1 MKAQDIS
8 ADRLRDFFN
17 TFAELMEQMTGSN
30 PQGISIKTVAE
41 EMLIA
46 KARAGKSPAYLKTLR
61 AQTASAFKGNLR
73 KSIAEVT
80 LPDMEKWFFRSEYA
94 RRTQRNFG
102 LAARTLFSFAQKR
115 GYVRNNVAEG
125 LEMPTL
131 ENRPVEIMP
140 VEHVALALHTAQKTD
155 LNLCRLLAIQF
166 FAGLRTS
173 EAHRLIESE
182 IGERFIEVKA
192 EKCKTRRRMVTI
204 QPALRAWL
212 SIGGELPLRQAWTR
226 QAAFHEQMLASGVLW
241 PRNAC
246 RHSFCSYHLAQ
257 FENAGKTALEAGHSE
272 AMLFAHYREIVT
284 PEAAQAFWDIRP
296 K

>member
-212 SIGGELPLRQAWTR
+212 SIGGELPCARPRECDKAQRWLILQNISRDLNFVT
-226 QAAFHEQMLASGVLW
+226 HNELAK
-241 PRNAC
+241 A
-246 RHSFCSYHLAQ
+246 
-257 FENAGKTALEAGHSE
+257 
-272 AMLFAHYREIVT
+272 T
-284 PEAAQAFWDIRP
+284 PATLKHPYLLLPTHTKSRGRW
-296 K
+296 